1 MHDFES
7 DQPLEWCIVF
17 FLLIFLGEQAP
28 LALLFN
34 YQIRKNIIQAER
46 NNTVITGGEGT
57 VRSSARTI
65 ADGLLSQ
72 YEGENIY
79 EIEDEDLV
87 LIERAK
93 ESE

>member
-1 MHDFES
+1 M
-7 DQPLEWCIVF
+7 
-17 FLLIFLGEQAP
+17 
-28 LALLFN
+28 
-34 YQIRKNIIQAER
+34 
-46 NNTVITGGEGT
+46 ITGGEGT

-72 YEGENIY
+72 NEGENIY